1 MNARFNAQ
9 NSARPSPCPA
19 ALPWLQRKCAC
30 GSGKT
35 GLQGSCPDCQ
45 RKQAL
50 GLQARL
56 EIGPVDDPLEQE
68 ADRVANEV
76 LGRSANGASPLLA
89 GAAVAPAMRLT
100 PKPGGGHGKGTAA
113 PASVDQV
120 LRTPGQPLGAATRA
134 FFEPR
139 FGHDFGHV
147 RVHADSQAAASAHA
161 VQARAYTVGRDLV
174 FASGAYAP
182 HSRAGQHLLAHE
194 LTHVLQ
200 QTPALRRNPATPDKA
215 APATEPDPLC
225 ASFDFAAAR
234 GDVEAQA
241 ARFLADGDLLPLIRS
256 LKPIRRCATP
266 EQQTQV
272 RGALASAAVP
282 AAKADEAWAAAG
294 TAFGGYVGFYPGFA
308 PDIKTHLGK
317 LGASESLSSGKFEL
331 SPKGSTHRSRA
342 KATAASGSADLARSD
357 IVYFRGHQYA
367 QYKAPGHFANGDE
380 SQGVDLRYFEKAGG
394 YANVK
399 LMISTSCATLCQE
412 AAAAFSSLFPNAVI
426 LGYRKSAPIEGAQVR
441 ADLTQR
447 INALT
452 RPLLLDQPVDVAAI
466 ISIWRSVV
474 ESRHKG
480 QTGPQAGYYQGGTVT
495 YWDGTAWQSITAADA
510 KNACKVKGDFRGQY
524 PAPT

>member
-1 MNARFNAQ
+1 MRSSPMNVRFGTPHPGRPLPS
-9 NSARPSPCPA
+9 SAAPR
-19 ALPWLQRKCAC
+19 WLQRKCAC
-30 GSGKT
+30 GNET
-35 GLQGSCPDCQ
+35 AALQGVCPKCQ

-56 EIGPVDDPLEQE
+56 EIGQVDDPLEQE
-68 ADRVANEV
+68 ADRVADQM
-76 LGRSANGASPLLA
+76 LGNSANSPPRSL
-89 GAAVAPAMRLT
+89 AVAAATPAMHLSS
-100 PKPGGGHGKGTAA
+100 KSGVGPGDGTA

-120 LRTPGQPLGAATRA
+120 LRTPGQPLAAATRA

-139 FGHDFGHV
+139 FGHDFSHV
-147 RVHADSQAAASAHA
+147 RVHADSQAAASART
-161 VQARAYTVGRDLV
+161 VQARAYTVGNDLV

-182 HSRAGQHLLAHE
+182 QNRAGQHLLAHE

-200 QTPALRRNPATPDKA
+200 QTPVLRRKPAATP
-215 APATEPDPLC
+215 EPDPLC
-225 ASFDFAAAR
+225 TTFDFTAASS
-234 GDVEAQA
+234 DVKNQA
-241 ARFLADGDLLPLIRS
+241 AQYLADSDMLPLIRS
-256 LKPIRRCATP
+256 LKPIRRCAKP

-272 RGALASAAVP
+272 RAALASTIAA
-282 AAKADEAWAAAG
+282 AMADEAWAAAG
-294 TAFGGYVGFYPGFA
+294 TAFGGYVAFYPGFA

-317 LGASESLSSGKFEL
+317 LGASKSLSSGKFEL
-331 SPKGSTHRSRA
+331 SSEASTHRKRA
-342 KATAASGSADLARSD
+342 KAAAAKGSADLARSD

-394 YANVK
+394 YRNVK

-412 AAAAFSSLFPNAVI
+412 AAAVFSSLFPNAVI
-426 LGYRKSAPIEGAQVR
+426 LGYRKSAPLEGAKVR

-452 RPLLLDQPVDVAAI
+452 RPLLLDQPVDTASI
-466 ISIWRSVV
+466 IAIWRSVV

-495 YWDGTAWQSITAADA
+495 YWDGSAWQTIAAADA
-510 KNACKVKGDFRGQY
+510 KNACKIKGDFRGQY
-524 PAPT
+524 SAPA